1 MLALTPELEKAQSRD
16 PREAVVPIAQAR
28 FLLGELD
35 LVSQDSALL
44 RERDVIQDLST
55 GLSHVLMY
63 KKPGLACAFLDR
75 RLHSVSSIKQ
85 ASLLKKVQDELKD
98 ITAVGGKQDFPTL
111 ADWQPCAA
119 GGGAF
124 HAPAGPRNIS
134 RPTQGHGVARRG
146 RANNGGEG
154 VDLP

>member
-1 MLALTPELEKAQSRD
+1 MLALTPELGKAQSRH
-16 PREAVVPIAQAR
+16 PREAVVRIAQAH

-35 LVSQDSALL
+35 LVARDSALL
-44 RERDVIQDLST
+44 RERDVIQVLST

-63 KKPGLACAFLDR
+63 KKPGLACAFLHR

-111 ADWQPCAA
+111 ADWQPYAA

-124 HAPAGPRNIS
+124 IHAPAGPRNTS
-134 RPTQGHGVARRG
+134 RPTQGRGIARRG
-146 RANNGGEG
+146 RVNNGGG
-154 VDLP
+154 G